1 MLNLIVSLVLGVR
14 GRTGVGEVEGWKERD
29 SLVFLFLFSVCVR
42 VCVCVRVS
50 MRACICLCL
59 CVHACMCTCV
69 RGCECA
75 CIICHVHTVNSVSVR
90 LRTHAY

>member
-42 VCVCVRVS
+42 VCVC
-50 MRACICLCL
+50 ACE
-59 CVHACMCTCV
+59 HTCM
-69 RGCECA
+69 
-75 CIICHVHTVNSVSVR
+75 HLSVSVCACMHVH
-90 LRTHAY
+90 LCAWV